1 MPTRRE
7 HPHRRGPA
15 KASSNRALLTALMVL
30 HCPRCPLW
38 YGAEND
44 EYGPCQVK
52 HARGDA
58 RFVTFGN
65 HACDEGFD
73 EASWK

>member
-1 MPTRRE
+1 V
-7 HPHRRGPA
+7 A
-15 KASSNRALLTALMVL
+15 L
-30 HCPRCPLW
+30 HCPNCPLW

-73 EASWK
+73 ETSWR

>member
-1 MPTRRE
+1 M
-7 HPHRRGPA
+7 A
-15 KASSNRALLTALMVL
+15 L
-30 HCPRCPLW
+30 HCPDCPLW

-52 HARGDA
+52 HARGDE

-73 EASWK
+73 EDSWR